1 MNSTFQPEPEEGA
14 AEEEARPGLV
24 AMDSRALRFDNA
36 LSLLWMSISVTNLKT
51 QISKD

>member
-36 LSLLWMSISVTNLKT
+36 LSLL
-51 QISKD
+51 